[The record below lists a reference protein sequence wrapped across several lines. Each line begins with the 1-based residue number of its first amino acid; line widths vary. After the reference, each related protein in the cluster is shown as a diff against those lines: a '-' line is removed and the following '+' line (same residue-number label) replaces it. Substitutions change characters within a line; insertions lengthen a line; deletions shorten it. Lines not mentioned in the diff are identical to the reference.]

1 MYEFLHLELFNFNLE
16 FTFLIIYTK
25 NTNILLRKDESIM
38 ELKNLL
44 ESTEVFPDN
53 LSKKQIKKLK
63 KLQYLENILNTA
75 KECILSGNKF
85 GTFSSDYNAE
95 IISDTFINSF
105 DSNYNVRKDLCLLE
119 YKHIPFSSFLIFH
132 IADIRIGNIAIENVN
147 PDCVYSC
154 YLYLPFSKS
163 AKQAVIILKD
173 SDNISENLKN
183 IIFRNSGYKPEY
195 GIENINDVLK
205 LCADS
210 FKEAPQPTDCLHKR
224 AFFDTYKQKL
234 LLRTY
239 TINYTKTA
247 YKKICSN
254 HAAKLAVEAIKN
266 NSVPFLSIQEKPNES
281 SLYDEINK
289 LLDFSGAQNMPVIFG
304 YYLYSIFYFKR
315 KSEACPDSSYITLLD
330 NHQFVLYI
338 SSPNKNEVL
347 PLLKKMNKIFF
358 GNKLNSYEY
367 PDEDIDYPPEYTID
381 SPVCIITNNIKEL
394 YSDKAFKDMKKDYPT
409 IVLTKSN
416 KGIKPDQLILEIKKA
431 NDLSSVTKKKNYTIL
446 SKVVTNFYEYVYSSS
461 DSLVISVKSQNT
473 KCDKDKFLKCDKDK
487 FLKKLFKEYY
497 EEASDKTTYCEDK
510 KLAVLFFFVYYF
522 LKFCL
527 RENLL
532 TLAHANAL
540 NKKLFEHYFR
550 TNIMYFTNNDEPDCN
565 HVSEDDVIDVIIAM
579 LKDKYDSIPNQR
591 PENGTPCKINTR
603 NSEECIVFRKDKFL
617 NEFADWLEKGYP
629 EEAANIDLVRKYISQ
644 TDDSHNIIR
653 KAMYEKN
660 LLYTTS
666 GKNYYKLS
674 NVSYVAFL
682 SDKVLK
688 NDLCLEI

>member
-1 MYEFLHLELFNFNLE
+1 MYEFSHLELFNFNLE
-16 FTFLIIYTK
+16 FTSLIIYTK

-44 ESTEVFPDN
+44 ESTEVCPDD
-53 LSKKQIKKLK
+53 LSEKQIKKLK

-85 GTFSSDYNAE
+85 GIFSSDYNAE

-105 DSNYNVRKDLCLLE
+105 DSNYNVRKDPCLLE
-119 YKHIPFSSFLIFH
+119 YKHIPFSSFIIFH
-132 IADIRIGNIAIENVN
+132 IADIRIGNISIANVN

-163 AKQAVIILKD
+163 AEQAVIILKD

-183 IIFRNSGYKPEY
+183 IIFRNSGYKLEY

-210 FKEAPQPTDCLHKR
+210 FKDAPQPTDYLNKR

-234 LLRTY
+234 LFRTY
-239 TINYTKTA
+239 TINYTETA
-247 YKKICSN
+247 YKKIYSD
-254 HAAKLAVEAIKN
+254 HAVKLAVEAIKN
-266 NSVPFLSIQEKPNES
+266 NSVPFLSIQEKTNES
-281 SLYDEINK
+281 SLYNEINK

-304 YYLYSIFYFKR
+304 YYLYSIFHFKR
-315 KSEACPDSSYITLLD
+315 EACPDSSYITLLD
-330 NHQFVLYI
+330 KHQFVLHI
-338 SSPNKNEVL
+338 SSPSKSTHKNEVL

-394 YSDKAFKDMKKDYPT
+394 YFDKAFKDMKKDYPT

-461 DSLVISVKSQNT
+461 DSLVISLASQNT
-473 KCDKDKFLKCDKDK
+473 KCDKDK

-497 EEASDKTTYCEDK
+497 EEASDKTTYCENE

-550 TNIMYFTNNDEPDCN
+550 KSIMYFTNNDEPDCN
-565 HVSEDDVIDVIIAM
+565 PVSKDEVIDVIIAM

-603 NSEECIVFRKDKFL
+603 NSKECIVFRKDKFL